1 MLIVKTSLNGCDGGW
16 PRFQKLQL
24 LVSYMTLAAHLGFFQ
39 NHVDIAFT
47 RPVGDKSILTC
58 HRFRYGSLAEIA
70 EHREINSW
78 NCWTSESFA
87 DAADASATRSISE
100 MLRQTSPKAASGS
113 TGFAMLPSAHDMYPY
128 LTHIPRVLGPTP
140 NGSLKIH

>member
-1 MLIVKTSLNGCDGGW
+1 MTAVGRGPKSC
-16 PRFQKLQL
+16 QL

-39 NHVDIAFT
+39 NHVDSAFT

-58 HRFRYGSLAEIA
+58 HRCRYLSLAAAA

-87 DAADASATRSISE
+87 DAADASSTRSISE
-100 MLRQTSPKAASGS
+100 MLRQTSPKALS
-113 TGFAMLPSAHDMYPY
+113 TGFAMLPSAHRKPERRDSIMA
-128 LTHIPRVLGPTP
+128 GAD
-140 NGSLKIH
+140 